1 MSGILF
7 TLVRAGLPMLT
18 IFIFACGGPS
28 EQEMTEQIREVL
40 NSQVEAWNKGDLEG
54 FMTGYFK
61 SPALSFA
68 SRGSVKRGWE
78 TIIEG
83 YESRYGKND
92 MGGLS
97 FLDLETYPL
106 SREAAYV
113 IGRWSLEMED
123 ETLGGIFTLIFRHT
137 ASGWR
142 IVHDH
147 TSSATPS
154 AE

>member
-28 EQEMTEQIREVL
+28 EEEMTEQIRGVL

-54 FMTGYFK
+54 FMTGYLK
-61 SPALSFA
+61 SPGLSFA
-68 SRGSVKRGWE
+68 SGGSVKRGWE
-78 TIIEG
+78 TIMAG
-83 YESRYGKND
+83 YESRYGKNN
-92 MGGLS
+92 MGRLS
-97 FLDLETYPL
+97 FSDLEIYPL
-106 SREAAYV
+106 SHEAAYV

-123 ETLGGIFTLIFRHT
+123 ETLGGIFNLIFRNN

-142 IVHDH
+142 IVQDH